1 MAYQL
6 IKTKKN
12 IKQNYEIICNEI
24 TTSIFSYLGFD
35 FFNDLVKNNIIH
47 IYNIKKKGNI
57 SSIITVI
64 DYKNYNSINKK
75 IFFYLLRKPI
85 TLIKSFIYL
94 IKSLTKKTDLKL
106 NTKYLHL
113 LHLII
118 FKKDFLDISLKRKD
132 LLFDKFYKKILKEH
146 NANIFFLCFEK
157 NNNPAY
163 KYYTRNKFKSFYRKK
178 DIIYLKKK
186 FKI

>member
-64 DYKNYNSINKK
+64 DYKNYNRINKK
-75 IFFYLLRKPI
+75 IFLLKK
-85 TLIKSFIYL
+85 TNYTNMSFIYL
-94 IKSLTKKTDLKL
+94 IKSLTK
-106 NTKYLHL
+106 N
-113 LHLII
+113 
-118 FKKDFLDISLKRKD
+118 R
-132 LLFDKFYKKILKEH
+132 
-146 NANIFFLCFEK
+146 
-157 NNNPAY
+157 
-163 KYYTRNKFKSFYRKK
+163 
-178 DIIYLKKK
+178 
-186 FKI
+186 FKIKYKISTFTALDYI